1 MADDEPLMDLKAGD
15 ADDRLGFIKKVY
27 VILFVQL
34 AITAGWT
41 AFCITNVSMASW
53 MQDNIW
59 LYITLLVLMIVV
71 EIFLICV
78 KKVSRKV
85 PINYILLL
93 IFTMC
98 ESYFVAWLCQYYTY
112 DPYRNDFDSDGYR
125 IVGTAGA
132 MTLGITAAL
141 TTYAWTTKTDF
152 TRKMGFIWVLGMTF
166 FMLSLFSIF
175 FYSYWVQMFLCA
187 FGVLLFG
194 MYLVL
199 DTQLIV
205 GEGRHKL
212 GIDDYVLG
220 ALILYI
226 DIIMIF
232 VYLLQLLGGRN

>member
-1 MADDEPLMDLKAGD
+1 MDDTPLMELKSGD

-27 VILFVQL
+27 VILLTQL
-34 AITAGWT
+34 ALTAAFT
-41 AFCITNVSMASW
+41 AICITSTSMAMW

-59 LYITLLVLMIVV
+59 LYIVLMILMIVV

-78 KKVSRKV
+78 KKVSRRV

-98 ESYFVAWLCQYYTY
+98 ESYFVGWLCQYYTY

-132 MTLGITAAL
+132 MTLGISAAL

-166 FMLSLFSIF
+166 FMLSIFSIF
-175 FYSYWVQMFLCA
+175 FYSYFL
-187 FGVLLFG
+187 
-194 MYLVL
+194 
-199 DTQLIV
+199 
-205 GEGRHKL
+205 
-212 GIDDYVLG
+212 
-220 ALILYI
+220 
-226 DIIMIF
+226 
-232 VYLLQLLGGRN
+232 